1 MKYIKRILA
10 GLITMVMLA
19 TTLVTPTLAEVDTS
33 PVGSYVIQVGM
44 FMTEPYADGFKAR
57 VEETGLTA
65 HIIKETGYRVVAG
78 PYQSDAE
85 ARQDLARARSI
96 DPNAYV
102 YQLPERSRQIL
113 VSQLDEAVA
122 PSHQETDIIE
132 TEAEERTETTET
144 TETTDADAP
153 EATGIREEPSVKRV
167 SLENDQILRGF
178 SGSGSL
184 KVNLRNKR
192 PVEDGTLHLYYHHS
206 PLVDYPYSS
215 ITVLVNGIPVESFFL
230 KDTEGGFYR
239 KIPIKKG
246 FLQEENQISLL
257 TYHRLTDELCED
269 ENNPALWLTLL
280 QETYFEVTYEKDRA
294 DRIFPYPFLKDEA
307 DPSLQ
312 ATFVLDSFTEANIE
326 AMYTLVY
333 SLASYANAS
342 ETEADFQVVSLE
354 EAGDLENLESNFI
367 YIGSPDFE
375 GFLPE
380 ADKAW
385 IRGGTLG
392 LYQAAKENSTGLF
405 ILSRDESLRSKG
417 SRIFLRDDFISEFNG
432 GILLTQEEIPEISVM
447 EREDERIT
455 LESLGYGNM
464 LIEGREGQSEIFLQT
479 PPGYGLDRKSS
490 IVIRSRY
497 HPAYHEHGVITLS
510 INNERI
516 GSQRIIPSDQEQ
528 AYTFSIPSSLQGLS
542 DFNLQIGFNSG
553 TEDPCLTGSS
563 QNIWAFVSQ
572 ASYLKG
578 PFEHKD
584 RFFLEDFPRPF
595 ASINQ
600 THVDYMVFPEKP
612 TKELLKEG
620 LPFVSRM
627 AGDRQRQLK
636 PFQVLLGDY
645 AEAGNR
651 LIFLNSE
658 DTIDARYLEETLI
671 QFDDNRSYIINEEET
686 TRFLRL
692 DTTVAA
698 GQLWYHQG
706 NHSLF
711 VLGTHE
717 GALQRG
723 MQELLRREDNRIAG
737 DVFFVDQDFR
747 IKSDYRL
754 RDSQQRWLEED
765 VEAEAEDS
773 QLPATEGGMINQRA
787 LTTGTFVILLLFIL
801 MASIWKYRSY

>member
-1 MKYIKRILA
+1 MKHMKKILA
-10 GLITMVMLA
+10 GWVILVMLA
-19 TTLVTPTLAEVDTS
+19 TTLVTPTFAEGDNIT
-33 PVGSYVIQVGM
+33 VGDYVIQAGM
-44 FMTEPYADGFKAR
+44 FMTEPYADVFKAR

-65 HIIKETGYRVVAG
+65 HIIKETGYRVVVG
-78 PYQSDAE
+78 PYQSEAE
-85 ARQDLARARSI
+85 ARQDLDRARSI
-96 DPNAYV
+96 DSNAYV

-113 VSQLDEAVA
+113 MSQMDGGEVA
-122 PSHQETDIIE
+122 NHQETAFIE
-132 TEAEERTETTET
+132 TEREERE
-144 TETTDADAP
+144 
-153 EATGIREEPSVKRV
+153 IREKPSVKTV

-184 KVNLRNKR
+184 NVSLRNKK
-192 PVEDGTLHLYYHHS
+192 PVEDGILHLYYHHS

-215 ITVLVNGIPVESFFL
+215 VTVMLNGMPVESFFL
-230 KDTEGGFYR
+230 REKEGMFYK
-239 KIPIKKG
+239 KIPIKAA

-280 QETYFEVTYEKDRA
+280 KETYFEVAYEREGA
-294 DRIFPYPFLKDEA
+294 DQIFPYPFLSYEA
-307 DPSLQ
+307 DPWLQ

-326 AMYTLVY
+326 AMYTMVY
-333 SLASYANAS
+333 SLASYANVS
-342 ETEADFQVVSLE
+342 EKEVDFQVVSLE
-354 EAGDLENLESNFI
+354 DVGDLESLKNHFI

-380 ADKAW
+380 RDKED
-385 IRGGTLG
+385 IKQGTLG
-392 LYQAAKENSTGLF
+392 LYQSVKENTTGLF
-405 ILSRDESLRSKG
+405 ILSWDESLRSKG
-417 SRIFLRDDFISEFNG
+417 SRIFLRDDFIGEFNG
-432 GILLTQEEIPEISVM
+432 AILLDQEEIPEISVM
-447 EREDERIT
+447 NREDERMT

-479 PPGYGLDRKSS
+479 PPGYGLDQKSS

-497 HPAYHEHGVITLS
+497 HPAYHENGVITLS

-516 GSQRIIPSDQEQ
+516 GSQRIIPNDQEQ
-528 AYTFSIPSSLQGLS
+528 EYTFSIPSSLQGLS

-553 TEDPCLTGSS
+553 AEDPCLTGSS

-578 PFEHKD
+578 PFDHKES
-584 RFFLEDFPRPF
+584 FFLEDFPRPF

-612 TKELLKEG
+612 SKELLSEG
-620 LPFVSRM
+620 IRLVSRM

-645 AEAGNR
+645 VEAGNR
-651 LIFLNSE
+651 LIFLNGE
-658 DTIDARYLEETLI
+658 AGIQGKYLEETLI
-671 QFDDNRSYIINEEET
+671 QVDDTQSYIINEEEM

-692 DTTVAA
+692 DTTLAA
-698 GQLWYHQG
+698 AQLLYHEG

-711 VLGTHE
+711 VVGTHE
-717 GALQRG
+717 GALKRG
-723 MQELLRREDNRIAG
+723 IQELLEREDNKVAG
-737 DVFFVDQDFR
+737 DFFFMDQDFR

-754 RDSQQRWLEED
+754 RSFQQRWMEED
-765 VEAEAEDS
+765 VEAEAQDS
-773 QLPATEGGMINQRA
+773 QFLEKEGEIINLRA
-787 LTTGTFVILLLFIL
+787 LTLGTFVVLLLFIL
-801 MASIWKYRSY
+801 IVSIWKYRSY